1 MSFLKSILLCNCLFF
16 YAFVFGYWMLNCTAL
31 AEEVQLC
38 MVKPP
43 PVCYK
48 FFLFNC
54 RGTALVLYVGMVKNY
69 HGVNKNVLLY
79 FVLCRWELRGWVCQE
94 SKTTSRREGFVEC
107 SRRKMEF
114 EVLKERKVEDGFT
127 IPILSINT
135 AIFLFNFYCWCILL
149 RHASWIVYEQNGKRQ
164 EG

>member
-1 MSFLKSILLCNCLFF
+1 MESKIFKYRHLVSFLKSILLCNCLFF

-79 FVLCRWELRGWVCQE
+79 FVLCR
-94 SKTTSRREGFVEC
+94 
-107 SRRKMEF
+107 
-114 EVLKERKVEDGFT
+114 
-127 IPILSINT
+127 
-135 AIFLFNFYCWCILL
+135 
-149 RHASWIVYEQNGKRQ
+149 
-164 EG
+164 